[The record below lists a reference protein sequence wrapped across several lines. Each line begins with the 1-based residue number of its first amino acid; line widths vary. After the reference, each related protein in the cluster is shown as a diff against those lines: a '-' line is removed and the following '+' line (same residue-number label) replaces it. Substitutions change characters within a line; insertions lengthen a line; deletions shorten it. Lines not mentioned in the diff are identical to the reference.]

1 MSCGANFL
9 VIWSTFD
16 PHDLR
21 LLQMDIF
28 APRTMSAASATN
40 FMNDYVLFDVDDA
53 DLDDDVVDD
62 DDDNYGHRVMKN
74 HQLHQ
79 CPA

>member
-1 MSCGANFL
+1 
-9 VIWSTFD
+9 
-16 PHDLR
+16 
-21 LLQMDIF
+21 
-28 APRTMSAASATN
+28 MSAASATN

-79 CPA
+79 CPV